1 MSTELLR
8 DSTFPEV
15 APELTS
21 LGKRLEILRIERG
34 ISKQRLA
41 RHAGTSR
48 QQLWRVM
55 TGKSELTSSL
65 RDRLA
70 GALSVDPSVLAA
82 SAGSSRSQ
90 TFGLVA
96 TVASPF
102 GQPAAALFLFAARS
116 PEMPFGAASGASA
129 TCGPSSARGPPARS
143 SGASA
148 ETWVRAPRCARW
160 LSRGRLPCPES
171 MIQPAP
177 VQPCRPA
184 DASVETST
192 RW

>member
-8 DSTFPEV
+8 DSTIPEG

-70 GALSVDPSVLAA
+70 GALSVDASVLSA
-82 SAGSSRSQ
+82 SAGASRSQ

-96 TVASPF
+96 GVQSPF
-102 GQPAAALFLFAARS
+102 AEPIAT
-116 PEMPFGAASGASA
+116 AASLPPSIDAYLSDSAHLGA
-129 TCGPSSARGPPARS
+129 TLRTLPAGDAGRRLK
-143 SGASA
+143 
-148 ETWVRAPRCARW
+148 RALLNA
-160 LSRGRLPCPES
+160 LEDLAVEAA
-171 MIQPAP
+171 QPL
-177 VQPCRPA
+177 PA
-184 DASVETST
+184 DFPDIRRRVLAGEL
-192 RW
+192 

>member
-8 DSTFPEV
+8 DSALPEGP
-15 APELTS
+15 PELTS
-21 LGKRLEILRIERG
+21 LGKRLEILRIQRG

-70 GALSVDPSVLAA
+70 GALSVDPSVLSG
-82 SAGSSRSQ
+82 SAGTSRSQ

-96 TVASPF
+96 AVTSPF
-102 GQPAAALFLFAARS
+102 AEPSAALSPMPPSIAAYLS
-116 PEMPFGAASGASA
+116 DSAHLAATLG
-129 TCGPSSARGPPARS
+129 TLPPGDAGRRLK
-143 SGASA
+143 
-148 ETWVRAPRCARW
+148 RALLNA
-160 LSRGRLPCPES
+160 LEDLAVEAA
-171 MIQPAP
+171 QPL
-177 VQPCRPA
+177 PA
-184 DASVETST
+184 DFSEIRRRVLAGEL
-192 RW
+192 

>member
-8 DSTFPEV
+8 DSALPEGV
-15 APELTS
+15 PELTS

-55 TGKSELTSSL
+55 TGKSELTGSL

-70 GALSVDPSVLAA
+70 GVLSVDPSLLSA
-82 SAGSSRSQ
+82 SAGASRSQ

-96 TVASPF
+96 NLTSPF
-102 GQPAAALFLFAARS
+102 TEPS
-116 PEMPFGAASGASA
+116 AASSPMPPSIAAFLGDSA
-129 TCGPSSARGPPARS
+129 HLTATLHTLPPGDAGRRLK
-143 SGASA
+143 
-148 ETWVRAPRCARW
+148 RALLNA
-160 LSRGRLPCPES
+160 LEDLAVEAA
-171 MIQPAP
+171 QPL
-177 VQPCRPA
+177 PA
-184 DASVETST
+184 DFSDIRRRVLSGEL
-192 RW
+192 